1 MAKDLKLQVIAEGV
15 ETKEHVDFLKKSR
28 CDIAQGFYF
37 AKPMP
42 LSEFNQ
48 LSF

>member
-15 ETKEHVDFLKKSR
+15 ETKEHVDFLKNSH
-28 CDIAQGFYF
+28 CDIAQGYYF

-42 LSEFNQ
+42 LEEFDKFQ
-48 LSF
+48 F